1 MLFWFLNVFLISLR
15 NPSGSS
21 EIVLINEFSGSECWI
36 RFMGIIITEIEKINV
51 SVIEARFICH
61 IECSQVFE
69 EQLAAFL
76 CAI

>member
-1 MLFWFLNVFLISLR
+1 
-15 NPSGSS
+15 
-21 EIVLINEFSGSECWI
+21 
-36 RFMGIIITEIEKINV
+36 MGIIITEIEKINV

-61 IECSQVFE
+61 FECSQVFE